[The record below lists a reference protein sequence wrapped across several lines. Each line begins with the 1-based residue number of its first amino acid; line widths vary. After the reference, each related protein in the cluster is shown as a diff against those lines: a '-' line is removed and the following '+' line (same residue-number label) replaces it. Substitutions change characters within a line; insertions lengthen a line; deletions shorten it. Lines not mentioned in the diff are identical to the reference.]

1 MVNSPETGHAK
12 NVSNFESLLSFV
24 KGYGDAY
31 NPTRDAIKMQH
42 LKKFYPIR
50 KSL

>member
-1 MVNSPETGHAK
+1 MANSQETGHAK

-31 NPTRDAIKMQH
+31 NPTRDANKIAA
-42 LKKFYPIR
+42 LE
-50 KSL
+50 